1 MLVGV
6 LSELKKRFIQDR
18 VFDLAA
24 QMAYYFLSS
33 LFPLLFLFF
42 SLLGYLPF
50 SSEQVLDLIRPY
62 APPTIYELIRSNLIH
77 ILDRRHDGV
86 LTFGLLASIY
96 LASLAFQSIIY
107 ALNKAYRVKE
117 TRSLLADILLG
128 IFMMIGLFLA
138 IVISLVLPIIVDLAM
153 MFLFQLTEG
162 VPKGIEILS
171 IMKWLVSSV
180 ILWFIFLGLYTLV
193 PNTKVKFL
201 QALPGSIFA
210 TMGWQISSVGFSYYV
225 SINDYSLLY
234 GNLGGIMILIGWFY
248 ISALVLIL
256 GGQLNAVLCQWS
268 KK

>member
-1 MLVGV
+1 MLAGV

-24 QMAYYFLSS
+24 QMAYYFLLS

-50 SSEQVLDLIRPY
+50 SSEQVLELIRPY

-77 ILDRRHDGV
+77 ILDRRHEGV
-86 LTFGLLASIY
+86 LTFSLLASIY
-96 LASLAFQSIIY
+96 LASLAFQSIIF
-107 ALNKAYRVKE
+107 ALNKAYQVSEK
-117 TRSLLADILLG
+117 RSLWADILLG
-128 IFMMIGLFLA
+128 IFMMIGLFIA
-138 IVISLVLPIIVDLAM
+138 IVISLILPVMVDLAV
-153 MFLFQLTEG
+153 MFLFRLAEG
-162 VPKGIEILS
+162 IPEGIATLS
-171 IMKWLVSSV
+171 TIQWLVSSL
-180 ILWFIFLGLYTLV
+180 ILWFIFLGLYMLV
-193 PNTKVKFL
+193 PNTKVRFF

-210 TMGWQISSVGFSYYV
+210 TMGWQVASVGFSYYV
-225 SINDYSLLY
+225 SVNDYSLLY